1 MWSVAMATQI
11 CLITR
16 ADRYRAMG
24 FYFILIPVEKRWRG
38 DSF

>member
-1 MWSVAMATQI
+1 
-11 CLITR
+11 LITR